1 MKEVLGL
8 VAVALS
14 IIGHAPYIKDTI
26 NKKTKPHVFTWLVWS
41 IVTTLAFLAQW
52 VKGGGAGSWTTGVTG
67 VITIII
73 MLLALKNGTK
83 DIKTIDKIFFAGAL
97 LAIIPWY
104 LTKDP
109 TLSVIMITTID
120 VLAFFPTIRKTIND
134 PTSETFFMYALNLFR
149 HSISILALATYNI
162 STVLFPAAILVMNGV
177 MTAIMLRPKYKK

>member
-73 MLLALKNGTK
+73 MLLALK
-83 DIKTIDKIFFAGAL
+83 
-97 LAIIPWY
+97 
-104 LTKDP
+104 
-109 TLSVIMITTID
+109 
-120 VLAFFPTIRKTIND
+120 
-134 PTSETFFMYALNLFR
+134 
-149 HSISILALATYNI
+149 
-162 STVLFPAAILVMNGV
+162 
-177 MTAIMLRPKYKK
+177 